1 MRVHAHAC
9 THVSVHLCA
18 CVRARART
26 CMCMCVR
33 VCACVRAC
41 SRVCAHVCACDCVHA
56 RTRTHAH
63 RCTHM
68 RARMR
73 MHTRVHSLRG
83 LALQGCLSECTG
95 TASMHVD
102 AFMHHLHPIQ
112 VANSQ
117 ETGRGRAQAE
127 EAHPLHTCS
136 FPYLSSHWHP
146 HMTNRGTHLGGREA
160 AMHQLVASAEG
171 PLARHEIIFLCC
183 TIAHAH
189 PPWVSRDWLSWR
201 KRPRLRVRAC
211 GCGFGWVGV
220 TAMCM
225 RLCTFLFV
233 CRLAC
238 SLCASMVVQVGA
250 QCGWLCAGL

>member
-1 MRVHAHAC
+1 
-9 THVSVHLCA
+9 
-18 CVRARART
+18 
-26 CMCMCVR
+26 MCMCVR

-183 TIAHAH
+183 TIVHAH

-238 SLCASMVVQVGA
+238 SLCACMVVQVGA
-250 QCGWLCAGL
+250 QCDWLCAGL

>member
-1 MRVHAHAC
+1 
-9 THVSVHLCA
+9 
-18 CVRARART
+18 
-26 CMCMCVR
+26 MCMCVR

-41 SRVCAHVCACDCVHA
+41 SRVCAHVCVLATVCMRACV
-56 RTRTHAH
+56 RTRVRACAH
-63 RCTHM
+63 VCVPVSM
-68 RARMR
+68 P
-73 MHTRVHSLRG
+73 TRVHSLRG

-146 HMTNRGTHLGGREA
+146 HMTNRGTHLGGGEA
-160 AMHQLVASAEG
+160 AVHQLVASAEG

-238 SLCASMVVQVGA
+238 SLCACMVVQVGA